1 MKAMGCTMGKCKQC
15 GVLVQ
20 DDTQVC
26 PLCRCVLEQAGGEDT
41 YPDVYLTVRRLKK
54 ISNVCL
60 FCLLLISTALGAVNY
75 WFYQGVLWCLIP
87 IAAMAYGYLVLRF
100 AILSKSGYRIKIMV
114 LVACGLGLV
123 VLIDALTGLRG
134 WSLNVVLPG
143 GLMLV
148 DGGIVALMLI
158 NRKSWQS
165 YIVFQI
171 GMILI
176 SLIPLLL
183 WRIGLVTWPFLSLL
197 GEGIAIFLFLGTLI
211 IGDKGAREELRRRFH
226 I

>member
-15 GVLVQ
+15 GVLIG

-26 PLCRCVLEQAGGEDT
+26 PLCRCVLEQPGGENH

-60 FCLLLISTALGAVNY
+60 FFLLLLSTALVVLNY
-75 WFYQGVLWCLIP
+75 WFYHGMLWCPIP

-100 AILSKSGYRIKIMV
+100 AILSKSGYRMKIMV

-123 VLIDALTGLRG
+123 VLIDALTGLHG
-134 WSLNVVLPG
+134 WSLNVVLPS
-143 GLMLV
+143 GLLFV
-148 DGGIVALMLI
+148 DGIIVALMVI

-165 YIVFQI
+165 YLVFQI
-171 GMILI
+171 GMMFI